1 MNRVKSVEELEVFK
15 NGHNLTLNIYKISKK
30 FPAEEKFSLVQ
41 QIRRSAASICTNLME
56 GSHRLGRKEF
66 RQFVGIAKGS
76 AGELKYHL
84 LLAKDLGYLPEEQ
97 FAVLRSEAEK
107 ISKMLNGLAKSL
119 TDTDTDTDTKRAM
132 T

>member
-1 MNRVKSVEELEVFK
+1 MNKVKRVEELDVFK

-30 FPAEEKFSLVQ
+30 FPADEKFSLTQ
-41 QIRRSAASICTNLME
+41 QIRRAAASICTNLME

-84 LLAKDLGYLPEEQ
+84 LLVSNY
-97 FAVLRSEAEK
+97 
-107 ISKMLNGLAKSL
+107 IN
-119 TDTDTDTDTKRAM
+119 KRIYI
-132 T
+132 

>member
-1 MNRVKSVEELEVFK
+1 MDRVKSVEDLDVFK
-15 NGHNLTLNIYKISKK
+15 DGHNLTLNIYKISKK
-30 FPAEEKFSLVQ
+30 FPREEKFSLIQ
-41 QIRRSAASICTNLME
+41 QIRRAAASICTNLME

-97 FAVLRSEAEK
+97 FIVLRSEAEK

-119 TDTDTDTDTKRAM
+119 TDTDTDTK
-132 T
+132 